1 MHITFINITFKKM
14 AKIRSLAELRAMK
27 EKLQSKLELREKS
40 EKPEALIQVEDA
52 MADSEIAKIKMHVL
66 CCGGTGCKS
75 SASDEIVAN
84 FNAILKEKG
93 LQDEV
98 QVIKTGCFG
107 FCEKGPIVKMIPDN
121 TFYTQVKPSDVR
133 TIVEEHIMQGCKVKD
148 LLYLD
153 PETNQHVEDSKHMRF
168 YKKQLRIALRNC
180 GFINPEDIN
189 EFIARNGYDGLG
201 KVLAEMT
208 PQDVVAEVTASGLR
222 GRGGA
227 GFPTG
232 VKWGL
237 CAKNDA
243 DQKYVVCNAD
253 EGDPGAFMDRS
264 IMEGDPHTI
273 IEAMAIC
280 GYAIGATK
288 GLVYIRAEYPLAI
301 ERLEIALSQ
310 AREYGMLGTD
320 IMGSGFDFDIELRYG
335 AGAFVCGEETA
346 LIHSMEGQRGEPTFK
361 PPFPAVSGYLNKP
374 TNVNNVETF
383 ANVPIIITEGADWFA
398 SIGSEKSKGTK
409 VFALAGQINNVGLI
423 EVPMGTTLRDIIYEI
438 GGGIKN
444 NRQFKAVQ
452 TGGPSGG
459 CLTSKHL
466 DTPIDYESLM
476 AAGSMMGSGGMVV
489 MDETS
494 CMVAIA
500 KFYLEF
506 TCEES
511 CGKCTPCRV
520 GNKRMLEILDKITKG
535 NGTMQ
540 DLQELRNLAD
550 VIKDTA
556 LCGLGQTS
564 PNPVLS
570 TLDNFWDE
578 YVEHVVDKKCRAG
591 ACKSLMSYEID
602 PAKCIGCGACKR
614 VCPQDAISGE
624 KKMAHH
630 IDNLKCIKCGACYE
644 KCKFGAISIK

>member
-1 MHITFINITFKKM
+1 MT
-14 AKIRSLAELRAMK
+14 
-27 EKLQSKLELREKS
+27 
-40 EKPEALIQVEDA
+40 
-52 MADSEIAKIKMHVL
+52 KIKTHVL
-66 CCGGTGCKS
+66 CCGGTGCKA
-75 SASDEIVAN
+75 SASDEIIAT
-84 FNAILKEKG
+84 FERLLKEKG

-98 QVIKTGCFG
+98 QVIRTGCFG
-107 FCEKGPIVKMIPDN
+107 FCEKGPIVKMLPDN
-121 TFYTQVKPSDVR
+121 TFYTQVKPEDVEK
-133 TIVEEHIMQGCKVKD
+133 IINEHIIKGRKVTD

-153 PETNQHVEDSKHMRF
+153 PENKQHVADSKHMGF

-180 GFINPEDIN
+180 GFINPEDID
-189 EFIARNGYDGLG
+189 EYISRGGYEAIA
-201 KVLAEMT
+201 KVLGEMT
-208 PQDVVAEVTASGLR
+208 PQQVIDEITKSGLR

-237 CAKNDA
+237 CAKNKA
-243 DQKYVVCNAD
+243 DQKYVICNAD

-264 IMEGDPHTI
+264 IMEGDPNSI

-301 ERLEIALSQ
+301 HRLQVAIAQ
-310 AREYGMLGTD
+310 AREYGLLGDD
-320 IMGSGFDFDIELRYG
+320 ILGSGFNFDIELRYG

-346 LIHSMEGQRGEPTFK
+346 LIHSMEGKRGEPTLK
-361 PPFPAVSGYLNKP
+361 PPFPAVSGYMAKP
-374 TNVNNVETF
+374 SNVNNVETF
-383 ANVPIIITEGADWFA
+383 ANIPIIITKGADWFA

-438 GGGIKN
+438 GGGIKGG
-444 NRQFKAVQ
+444 RKFKAVQ

-459 CLTSKHL
+459 CLTEKHL
-466 DTPIDYESLM
+466 DTAIDYDSLM

-489 MDETS
+489 MDDTS

-511 CGKCTPCRV
+511 CGKCSPCRI
-520 GNKRMLEILDKITKG
+520 GNKRMLEILNKITEG
-535 NGTMQ
+535 NGTMD
-540 DLQELRNLAD
+540 DLQELRNLAA

-591 ACKSLMSYEID
+591 VCKKLMNYVID
-602 PAKCIGCGACKR
+602 KDKCIGCGKCAKN
-614 VCPQDAISGE
+614 CPAEAISKTNYIAEGHKLPSME
-624 KKMAHH
+624 
-630 IDNLKCIKCGACYE
+630 IDTTKCIKCGACMSG
-644 KCKFGAISIK
+644 CKFDAISVK